1 MTAHPLEHLIDE
13 YAAHEADCARLIE
26 RRQHRNNTYIQVL
39 ERELRQQRELV
50 DAWKGV
56 ALAAGV
62 TAALLGLALWGA
74 G

>member
-39 ERELRQQRELV
+39 ERELRQTRELAG
-50 DAWKGV
+50 AWKE
-56 ALAAGV
+56 LAITLGCI
-62 TAALLGLALWGA
+62 ALLLAVALWGR